1 MSSPLLRTVCQYL
14 PEGSFYT
21 CLLGGPVRTSPD
33 PAFATAAQETPL
45 ELRALVGRSPAL
57 LAPTELAARET
68 DLGSRPSPSGH
79 SQTATETH
87 PHFSENEAY
96 LFALGPRPERPLRS
110 GAGAEASEERAL
122 RVLGAAIFALALRA
136 HSPRYLARGSLDA
149 RLRPDS

>member
-1 MSSPLLRTVCQYL
+1 MSSLLRIVCQYL

-33 PAFATAAQETPL
+33 PVFATAAQETPL
-45 ELRALVGRSPAL
+45 ELRAVVGRSPAL
-57 LAPTELAARET
+57 LAPTELEAREM

-87 PHFSENEAY
+87 PHLSEKEAY
-96 LFALGPRPERPLRS
+96 LSVLGPRPERPLSS
-110 GAGAEASEERAL
+110 GVGAEASEERAL

-136 HSPRYLARGSLDA
+136 QSPR
-149 RLRPDS
+149 